1 MNFARF
7 IMKRISAILRRAAV
21 FAASVLALWAAL
33 FAAAA
38 IPNERIYDNMLASAL
53 YFKDKEPFPLNS
65 QMRLVQDNYA
75 DVILLNVTWNMGSG
89 EPFSAALNTAY
100 FDGNDG
106 TNDYGENWGFYQAVE
121 GTAPNT
127 DYSRYWHGMSAI
139 IRPMMLFTDIGGI
152 KLIGMIAAFVLLA
165 GNAALLL
172 KKRQFFAAGALV
184 AAFLCVHV
192 WNIGISLEYQPAV
205 LVTLALLPFF
215 IIFEKNNGALS
226 ILSVISGVM
235 IAFFDFLTCETLTI
249 LVPLIIVFIMRKQ
262 ENRLP
267 ALKDSVLLTVKCGAA
282 WLLSYAGTFL
292 VKWTAASIVTGE
304 NKFSAALA
312 SVEERFVGGAEELS
326 PVAQFFLAPAANL
339 STLFGGAKRV
349 EWGVIAAGLVI
360 SVLILGAVFYLF
372 RSREKFDRSF
382 TLIMMILGALPFVRF
397 FLLNNHSYLHEFF
410 TYRALASSILAVFAG
425 VWFTLEFRPKKKKS
439 LGKGG
444 KKRE

>member
-1 MNFARF
+1 
-7 IMKRISAILRRAAV
+7 MKRFTVVLRRAGV
-21 FAASVLALWAAL
+21 FAAVLLALWAAL
-33 FAAAA
+33 VASAA
-38 IPNERIYDNMLASAL
+38 IPNERIYDNMLSSAL
-53 YFKDKEPFPLNS
+53 YFKDKSPYVYES

-75 DVILLNVTWNMGSG
+75 DVILLNVVWNMGSG
-89 EPFSAALNTAY
+89 EPFTSALDTAY

-106 TNDYGENWGFYQAVE
+106 TNDYGENWGFYCAVE
-121 GTAPNT
+121 GAAPNT
-127 DYSRYWHGMSAI
+127 DYSRYWHGMAAV
-139 IRPMMLFTDIGGI
+139 IRPFMLFTDIGGI

-165 GNAALLL
+165 LNAALLL

-205 LVTLALLPFF
+205 LVTLALLPFC
-215 IIFEKNNGALS
+215 IIMERNDGALS
-226 ILSVISGVM
+226 IISVISGVM

-249 LVPLIIVFIMRKQ
+249 LIPLLIVFIIRKQ
-262 ENRLP
+262 EKRLP

-304 NKFSAALA
+304 NKFVTALA
-312 SVEERFVGGAEELS
+312 SVEERFVGGAEQLS
-326 PVAQFFLAPAANL
+326 PVEQFFLAPAANI
-339 STLFGGAKRV
+339 STLFGGYERV

-360 SVLILGAVFYLF
+360 SVLLLGAVFYLF

-382 TLIMMILGALPFVRF
+382 TLIMLILGALPFARF

-410 TYRALASSILAVFAG
+410 TYRALASSILALFAG
-425 VWFTLEFRPKKKKS
+425 IWYTLDFRPKKKKS
-439 LGKGG
+439 PAKGG
-444 KKRE
+444 KKRGRN